1 MSRVVPSGARSKKV
15 QFILSGMNPICVSAQ
30 ARIEHGLR
38 TTENC
43 NLIGNKWAVDM
54 LRKHIVNGTTR
65 HAYLFAGP
73 PGLGRRTLALRFAQA
88 LNCIT
93 PAAPGIPCGECR
105 DCKQIA
111 AMHHADMTVI
121 QAESEGGTLKVD
133 QIREARRT
141 LVLKP
146 YQASYRVALFLR
158 FQEANDNAANA
169 LLKTL
174 EEAPSYAV
182 LILTADNPEQ
192 LLPTIVSR
200 CEVLRL
206 RPLRV
211 DDVTNELER
220 RGIENGRAKLIAH
233 ISGGRF
239 GYALRL
245 LEDDALLG
253 WREERLNDLQTLLSA
268 SRVEKF
274 AYAEKLS
281 KDKESMR
288 QAILVWLSY
297 WRDVMLR
304 TVQAETPL
312 VNVDRNLEIEDVAG
326 KLDLSAARQ
335 MVCTLEG
342 ALEKMERNV
351 NSRLLAEVLLLDLP
365 KV

>member
-1 MSRVVPSGARSKKV
+1 MTA
-15 QFILSGMNPICVSAQ
+15 NW
-30 ARIEHGLR
+30 
-38 TTENC
+38 
-43 NLIGNKWAVDM
+43 NLIGNEWAVDM
-54 LRKHIVNGTTR
+54 LKKHVADDATR

-88 LNCIT
+88 LNCQT
-93 PAAPGIPCGECR
+93 PRAPGIPCGECR

-111 AMHHADMTVI
+111 SMQHADMTVV
-121 QAESEGGTLKVD
+121 QADSEGGTLKVD
-133 QIREARRT
+133 QIREARRVLT
-141 LVLKP
+141 LKP
-146 YQASYRVALFLR
+146 YQAKHRVALFLR

-192 LLPTIVSR
+192 LLSTIVSR

-206 RPLRV
+206 RPLEIEKVKR
-211 DDVTNELER
+211 ELESR
-220 RGIENGRAKLIAH
+220 RVESSQSKLIAH

-245 LEDDALLG
+245 MEDPSMLEKRA
-253 WREERLNDLQTLLSA
+253 ERLNDLQNLISA

-274 AYAEKLS
+274 VYADKLS
-281 KDKESMR
+281 GDKESMR

-304 TVQAETPL
+304 TAQAGTPL
-312 VNVDRNLEIEDVAG
+312 INVDRNVEIEDLAG
-326 KLDLSAARQ
+326 KLDLSIARS
-335 MVCTLEG
+335 VVSGLEDV
-342 ALEKMERNV
+342 LEKMDRNV
-351 NSRLLAEVLLLDLP
+351 NSKLLAEVLLLDLP
-365 KV
+365 KL

>member
-1 MSRVVPSGARSKKV
+1 MTDPSTIPVTSNWKLV
-15 QFILSGMNPICVSAQ
+15 
-30 ARIEHGLR
+30 
-38 TTENC
+38 
-43 NLIGNKWAVDM
+43 GNEWAVDM
-54 LRKHIVNGTTR
+54 LQKHVVNGTTR

-88 LNCIT
+88 LNCQT
-93 PAAPGIPCGECR
+93 PVAPGVPCGECR
-105 DCKQIA
+105 DCRQIT
-111 AMHHADMTVI
+111 AMQYADLTVI
-121 QAESEGGTLKVD
+121 QADAEGGTLKVD
-133 QIREARRT
+133 QIREARRSLT
-141 LVLKP
+141 LKP
-146 YQASYRVALFLR
+146 YQANYRVALFLR

-206 RPLRV
+206 RPLQV
-211 DDVTNELER
+211 DQVQKELE
-220 RGIENGRAKLIAH
+220 NGGVEGDRAKLIAH

-239 GYALRL
+239 GYAQRL
-245 LEDDALLG
+245 IGDPSLLG
-253 WREERLNDLQTLLSA
+253 SREERLNDLQSLISA

-274 AYAEKLS
+274 AYADKLAR
-281 KDKESMR
+281 DKESMR
-288 QAILVWLSY
+288 QAVLVWLSY

-304 TVQAETPL
+304 TAHASTPL
-312 VNVDRNLEIEDVAG
+312 VNVDRNVEIEDLAQR
-326 KLDLSAARQ
+326 LDLSIARR
-335 MVCTLEG
+335 VVSSLEQV
-342 ALEKMERNV
+342 LEKMERNV

>member
-1 MSRVVPSGARSKKV
+1 MTA
-15 QFILSGMNPICVSAQ
+15 NW
-30 ARIEHGLR
+30 
-38 TTENC
+38 
-43 NLIGNKWAVDM
+43 NLIGNEWAVDM
-54 LRKHIVNGTTR
+54 LKKHITHGTTR
-65 HAYLFAGP
+65 HAYLLAGP

-88 LNCIT
+88 LNCQT
-93 PAAPGIPCGECR
+93 PLEPGIPCGQCR
-105 DCKQIA
+105 DCRQIA
-111 AMHHADMTVI
+111 AMQHADLTVV

-146 YQASYRVALFLR
+146 YQANYRVALFIR
-158 FQEANDNAANA
+158 FHEANDNAANA

-200 CEVLRL
+200 CEVIRL

-211 DDVTNELER
+211 DEAQRELER
-220 RGIENGRAKLIAH
+220 RGLETDRAKLIAH

-245 LEDDALLG
+245 LEDESLLG
-253 WREERLNDLQTLLSA
+253 WREERLNDLQTLISA

-274 AYAEKLS
+274 AYADKLS
-281 KDKESMR
+281 RDKEAMR
-288 QAILVWLSY
+288 QAILIWLSY

-304 TVQAETPL
+304 TAQAETPL
-312 VNVDRNLEIEDVAG
+312 ANVDRNLEIEELAQR
-326 KLDLSAARQ
+326 LDLSAARR
-335 MVCTLEG
+335 VVKGLEDVL
-342 ALEKMERNV
+342 AKMERNV
-351 NSRLLAEVLLLDLP
+351 NSRLLAEVLLMDLP
-365 KV
+365 KA

>member
-1 MSRVVPSGARSKKV
+1 MS
-15 QFILSGMNPICVSAQ
+15 N
-30 ARIEHGLR
+30 
-38 TTENC
+38 NW
-43 NLIGNKWAVDM
+43 NLVGHEWAVDM
-54 LRKHIVNGTTR
+54 LKKHVAHGTTR

-88 LNCIT
+88 LNCQT
-93 PAAPGIPCGECR
+93 PVEAGIPCEQCR

-111 AMHHADMTVI
+111 AMQHADLTVV
-121 QAESEGGTLKVD
+121 QAEAEGGTLKVD

-146 YQASYRVALFLR
+146 YQSKYRVALFLR

-200 CEVLRL
+200 CEVIRM

-211 DDVTNELER
+211 EEVQRELES
-220 RGIENGRAKLIAH
+220 RGLETGRAKLLAH

-245 LEDDALLG
+245 LEDDSLLG
-253 WREERLNDLQTLLSA
+253 KREERLNDLQSLISA

-274 AYAEKLS
+274 AYADKLS
-281 KDKESMR
+281 RDKESMR
-288 QAILVWLSY
+288 QAILIWLSY

-304 TVQAETPL
+304 TAHAETPL
-312 VNVDRNLEIEDVAG
+312 INVDRNVEIEDLAQR
-326 KLDLSAARQ
+326 LDLPMARR
-335 MVCTLEG
+335 VVSGLEDM
-342 ALEKMERNV
+342 LEKMERNV

>member
-1 MSRVVPSGARSKKV
+1 
-15 QFILSGMNPICVSAQ
+15 MNPSTMLSAS
-30 ARIEHGLR
+30 
-38 TTENC
+38 NW
-43 NLIGNKWAVDM
+43 NLVGHQWAVDM
-54 LRKHIVNGTTR
+54 LKKHVTNGTTR
-65 HAYLFAGP
+65 HAYLFAGA

-88 LNCIT
+88 LNCQT
-93 PAAPGIPCGECR
+93 PLDAGIPCGQCR

-111 AMHHADMTVI
+111 AMQHADLTVV
-121 QAESEGGTLKVD
+121 QAEAEGGTLKVD

-141 LVLKP
+141 LTFKP
-146 YQASYRVALFLR
+146 YQAKYRVALFLR

-206 RPLRV
+206 RSLQV
-211 DDVTNELER
+211 EEVQKELEN
-220 RGIENGRAKLIAH
+220 RGVEGDRAKLIAH

-239 GYALRL
+239 GYAQHLI
-245 LEDDALLG
+245 EDDSLLG
-253 WREERLNDLQTLLSA
+253 KREECLNDLQSLISA

-274 AYAEKLS
+274 AYADKLS
-281 KDKESMR
+281 RDKESMR
-288 QAILVWLSY
+288 QAVLVWLSY

-304 TVQAETPL
+304 TAHAQTPL
-312 VNVDRNLEIEDVAG
+312 VNVDRNVEIEDLAQR
-326 KLDLSAARQ
+326 LDLSIARR
-335 MVCTLEG
+335 VVSGLEDV
-342 ALEKMERNV
+342 LEKMERNV

>member
-1 MSRVVPSGARSKKV
+1 MTD
-15 QFILSGMNPICVSAQ
+15 NWD
-30 ARIEHGLR
+30 
-38 TTENC
+38 
-43 NLIGNKWAVDM
+43 LIGHEWAVDM
-54 LRKHIVNGTTR
+54 LKKHVVNGTTR

-88 LNCIT
+88 LNCQT
-93 PAAPGIPCGECR
+93 PVEAGIPCRQCR
-105 DCKQIA
+105 DCKQIE
-111 AMHHADMTVI
+111 AMQHADLTVI

-141 LVLKP
+141 LTLKP
-146 YQASYRVALFLR
+146 YQSNYRVAIFLR

-206 RPLRV
+206 RSLRIE
-211 DDVTNELER
+211 DVLSALEN
-220 RGIENGRAKLIAH
+220 RGIESSRAKLIAH

-245 LEDDALLG
+245 VEHESLLAK
-253 WREERLNDLQTLLSA
+253 REERLNDLQSLISA

-274 AYAEKLS
+274 AYADKLS

-288 QAILVWLSY
+288 QALLIWLSY

-304 TVQAETPL
+304 SARAETPL
-312 VNVDRNLEIEDVAG
+312 VNVDRNVEIEDLAG
-326 KLDLSAARQ
+326 RVDLSLARTI
-335 MVCTLEG
+335 VGGLENV
-342 ALEKMERNV
+342 LEKMDRNV
-351 NSRLLAEVLLLDLP
+351 NSRLLAEVMLLDLP

>member
-1 MSRVVPSGARSKKV
+1 MKD
-15 QFILSGMNPICVSAQ
+15 NW
-30 ARIEHGLR
+30 
-38 TTENC
+38 
-43 NLIGNKWAVDM
+43 NLVGNGWAVDM
-54 LRKHIVNGTTR
+54 LKKHVTNGTTR

-73 PGLGRRTLALRFAQA
+73 PGLGRRSLALRFAQA
-88 LNCIT
+88 LNCET
-93 PAAPGIPCGECR
+93 PTEAGIPCGQCR
-105 DCKQIA
+105 DCRQIA
-111 AMHHADMTVI
+111 AMQYADLTIV
-121 QAESEGGTLKVD
+121 QAEAEGGTLKVD

-141 LVLKP
+141 LTLKP
-146 YQASYRVALFLR
+146 YQAKYRFALFLR

-206 RPLRV
+206 RPLKV
-211 DDVTNELER
+211 EELMKELES
-220 RGIENGRAKLIAH
+220 RGIESGRAKLIAH

-239 GYALRL
+239 GYAQRL
-245 LEDDALLG
+245 LEDDALLE
-253 WREERLNDLQTLLSA
+253 WREERLNDLQTLISA

-274 AYAEKLS
+274 AYADKLAR
-281 KDKESMR
+281 DKETMR
-288 QAILVWLSY
+288 QAVLVWLSY

-304 TVQAETPL
+304 TAHASTPL
-312 VNVDRNLEIEDVAG
+312 VNVDRNVEIEDLAQR
-326 KLDLSAARQ
+326 LDLPIARQ
-335 MVCTLEG
+335 VVSGLEDV
-342 ALEKMERNV
+342 LEKMERNV